1 MRPRHGPDASI
12 GASSFAECTLYC
24 CKLIHKVQDGTCLI
38 GCGMLQVPWT
48 NLGKSAVL
56 VYIDRL
62 YILAGPKTDPT
73 KDEDGDYEVSR
84 ASL

>member
-1 MRPRHGPDASI
+1 MYHSEVIRK
-12 GASSFAECTLYC
+12 F
-24 CKLIHKVQDGTCLI
+24 QDGKLLM
-38 GCGMLQVPWT
+38 GCGVLQVPWT

-73 KDEDGDYEVSR
+73 KDEDGEYEVSK